1 MKKLSFL
8 IVLLF
13 ISYTAFAQ
21 NADAILG
28 VWLNQEK
35 DAKIEI
41 YKSGTKYYGKLIWG
55 KNVFEADGK
64 TSKKDTKNADESQRR
79 RNLLNLVLLKDF
91 VYDADDKEWTDGT
104 IYDPKN
110 GKTYSCVMSL
120 DNQTLHIT
128 GYIGFTWI
136 GRTVVWTRP

>member
-1 MKKLSFL
+1 MKKLTFL
-8 IVLLF
+8 ILLLF
-13 ISYTAFAQ
+13 ITISSFAQ
-21 NADAILG
+21 NAGAIVG

-41 YKSGTKYYGKLIWG
+41 YKSGEKYYGKLIWG
-55 KNVFEADGK
+55 KNIFEADGK
-64 TSKKDTKNADESQRR
+64 TSKKDSKNTDESLRT

-91 VYDADDKEWTDGT
+91 VYDEDDKEWTDGT

-110 GKTYSCVMSL
+110 GKTYSCVMSIENSSL
-120 DNQTLHIT
+120 KIT

-136 GRTVVWTRP
+136 GRTVVWTKP

>member
-8 IVLLF
+8 IAILF
-13 ISYTAFAQ
+13 IAATSFAQ
-21 NADAILG
+21 NANSIVG
-28 VWLNQEK
+28 IWLNQEK

-41 YKSGTKYYGKLIWG
+41 YKSGDKYYGKLIWG
-55 KNVFEADGK
+55 KNIFEADGK
-64 TSKKDTKNADESQRR
+64 TSKKDTKNTDASQRS
-79 RNLLNLVLLKDF
+79 RNLLNLIILKDF
-91 VYDADDKEWTDGT
+91 VYDEDDKEWTDGT

-110 GKTYSCVMSL
+110 GKTYSCVMSIE
-120 DNQTLHIT
+120 NSSLHIT